1 MKYIKFT
8 QTLAGHEACEYECPI
23 NFEWAAVLVDEEQY
37 RLAIYNNVTREI
49 CINSR
54 TCTIGPFSR
63 TFFNKQKLA
72 FFKRIHKSS
81 ETFFLSFFSW
91 LHLFLV
97 FREGVKIIP
106 LSLFFYDMYQ
116 FSRGAKLFSSKTL
129 RFYFIRVYSCE
140 RHV

>member
-63 TFFNKQKLA
+63 SFFYKQKLA

-81 ETFFLSFFSW
+81 ETFFFVLF
-91 LHLFLV
+91 FLV
-97 FREGVKIIP
+97 T
-106 LSLFFYDMYQ
+106 S
-116 FSRGAKLFSSKTL
+116 FSCFQRGSKNNTL
-129 RFYFIRVYSCE
+129 ILILL
-140 RHV
+140 RHVSVLKGCKTFFLQNFTISFYKSI